1 MIALVAAFPVGVRQ
15 VDEAAAINNE
25 PAGEEVDSIVESL
38 FGDFDR
44 FNMFCIAPGEVLME
58 LVVPI
63 EVEAFVLIAFEPNRA
78 HAFFHLHCVHQRSRC
93 SNPYTFRHFLPSRTL
108 RVGDLMVDAEG
119 ADDAIGWDE
128 SVRWDGGLI
137 NIYFPGDPCKIE
149 NAWNV
154 KIILCLLDIL
164 EILRRYV

>member
-137 NIYFPGDPCKIE
+137 NIYFPGDPCKNRKCMECKVYIMP
-149 NAWNV
+149 
-154 KIILCLLDIL
+154 IGF
-164 EILRRYV
+164 R